1 MGVYKSSWIIF
12 TILINLSN
20 HVLKADVSLLSFSGE
35 GYVFPYPKECSDIL
49 DTFAQ
54 YASDFTLCS
63 IQNAR
68 PIRLCE
74 KCVHHYVN
82 FHDKYQ
88 ELMTTESNG
97 TKCRSI
103 FISQDRLDAILEYH
117 DNILSVWNKGHCAAC
132 FEWTGEHPVVS
143 NQTQKFNKMFN
154 ETMQCIVTNYNLNS
168 TDICN
173 TCMQSYLSLDEF
185 YKTLSSDAIGV
196 DVVCMD
202 IVDSMNA
209 TRSIWSKT
217 LNCCKLRWTP
227 EIIFLCC
234 SGIISSLPI
243 LFYLAVRYCGPIRDL
258 PNVLRQ
264 SRFKQALLR
273 RSK

>member
-1 MGVYKSSWIIF
+1 MVKPFKY
-12 TILINLSN
+12 LIYCLF
-20 HVLKADVSLLSFSGE
+20 HRSFSGE

-117 DNILSVWNKGHCAAC
+117 DNILSVWNKGHCA
-132 FEWTGEHPVVS
+132 G
-143 NQTQKFNKMFN
+143 K
-154 ETMQCIVTNYNLNS
+154 LNS
-168 TDICN
+168 TTICFN
-173 TCMQSYLSLDEF
+173 PS
-185 YKTLSSDAIGV
+185 TLLLKYINNQCCD
-196 DVVCMD
+196 
-202 IVDSMNA
+202 
-209 TRSIWSKT
+209 
-217 LNCCKLRWTP
+217 LNL
-227 EIIFLCC
+227 
-234 SGIISSLPI
+234 
-243 LFYLAVRYCGPIRDL
+243 V
-258 PNVLRQ
+258 
-264 SRFKQALLR
+264 
-273 RSK
+273 